1 MKIQLLSDLHL
12 EVHPH
17 YQAQPAPDAKLL
29 VLAGDIGSYQAGSR
43 LEDTDFGL
51 GRFSPRH
58 GWPTPVL
65 YVPGNHEYDALE
77 FDATHARL
85 RETCDRLGITW
96 LERAVQMIDGVR
108 FVGTTLWS
116 DFEALV
122 PTDGPL
128 SLPNLAA
135 SYAGHAV

>member
-51 GRFSPRH
+51 GRFSSYS
-58 GWPTPVL
+58 WL
-65 YVPGNHEYDALE
+65 ADPG
-77 FDATHARL
+77 
-85 RETCDRLGITW
+85 
-96 LERAVQMIDGVR
+96 AVC
-108 FVGTTLWS
+108 
-116 DFEALV
+116 
-122 PTDGPL
+122 
-128 SLPNLAA
+128 
-135 SYAGHAV
+135 AGQS